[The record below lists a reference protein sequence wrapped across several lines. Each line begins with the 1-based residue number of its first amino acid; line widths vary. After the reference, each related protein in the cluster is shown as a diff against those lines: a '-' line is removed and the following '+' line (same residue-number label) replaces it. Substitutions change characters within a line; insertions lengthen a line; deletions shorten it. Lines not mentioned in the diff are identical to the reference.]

1 MGKSRYF
8 IPGGDDF
15 IAGLLNSKAV
25 WFFLTGISD
34 SVRGGFYR
42 MFAQNIMRIPI
53 PEAAST
59 QKESIAEIAQQC
71 QALAEQRY
79 QLQQNITRRIPDLCP
94 PDREAKLTNKL
105 KSWWE
110 LDFDT
115 FQKEIKKAFKTSIP
129 LAERNDWQ
137 DYLQSSRQQVAE
149 LARELSAREEAL
161 NRAVYAVFDLTP
173 EEIGLLEN
181 GL

>member
-1 MGKSRYF
+1 
-8 IPGGDDF
+8 
-15 IAGLLNSKAV
+15 
-25 WFFLTGISD
+25 
-34 SVRGGFYR
+34 
-42 MFAQNIMRIPI
+42 MRIPI

>member
-1 MGKSRYF
+1 
-8 IPGGDDF
+8 
-15 IAGLLNSKAV
+15 
-25 WFFLTGISD
+25 
-34 SVRGGFYR
+34 
-42 MFAQNIMRIPI
+42 
-53 PEAAST
+53 
-59 QKESIAEIAQQC
+59 
-71 QALAEQRY
+71 
-79 QLQQNITRRIPDLCP
+79 
-94 PDREAKLTNKL
+94 
-105 KSWWE
+105 
-110 LDFDT
+110 
-115 FQKEIKKAFKTSIP
+115 QKEIKKAFKTSIP